1 MTVRVHRSARRIS
14 AASLLLVALLAA
26 PGSADEWLVYVGGG
40 MEPVQGGWAERRG
53 QVLFTQRGG
62 TLVSIPHDEVD
73 LATSAII
80 TWQLNGRRRL
90 PPRAILPREEGA
102 DSPPEEACVEARI
115 VGWRG
120 SESLD
125 LARGGESELV
135 HVACLDAPET
145 QHRFAE
151 LGWFGRATLSALQLE
166 IRTSEVCVME
176 TDPPQRDG
184 DGHRIVHLRLADGR
198 DYTSLVITSGLGLLR
213 TENCER
219 AAYYRQLE
227 DAALAGEVGLWG
239 PMAARPALAAVNQV
253 ASIAGGAAPPRRRSG
268 GG

>member
-90 PPRAILPREEGA
+90 PPRAILPREELSNLPVHRKYEMGYYPGS
-102 DSPPEEACVEARI
+102 DNQGIQLRI
-115 VGWRG
+115 W
-120 SESLD
+120 
-125 LARGGESELV
+125 
-135 HVACLDAPET
+135 
-145 QHRFAE
+145 
-151 LGWFGRATLSALQLE
+151 
-166 IRTSEVCVME
+166 
-176 TDPPQRDG
+176 
-184 DGHRIVHLRLADGR
+184 
-198 DYTSLVITSGLGLLR
+198 LL
-213 TENCER
+213 
-219 AAYYRQLE
+219 
-227 DAALAGEVGLWG
+227 
-239 PMAARPALAAVNQV
+239 
-253 ASIAGGAAPPRRRSG
+253 
-268 GG
+268 